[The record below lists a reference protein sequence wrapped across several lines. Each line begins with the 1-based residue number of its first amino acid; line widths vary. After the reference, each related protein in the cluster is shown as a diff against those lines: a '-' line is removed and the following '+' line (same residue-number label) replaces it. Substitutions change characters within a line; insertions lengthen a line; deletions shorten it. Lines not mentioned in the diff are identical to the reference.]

1 MRLFGRSLVL
11 AMCLGLLS
19 RARRFAFTRPRIFH
33 RSRSLERFASTGGA
47 GNRLTSFE
55 HLLPQAGRG
64 GRTRRR
70 IWRLVLRFHVHTA
83 CRDYPWPNRLDQSVV
98 PQRADKLVRH
108 HAPIHARKFS
118 ERALKPMAT
127 FREGAKNCPEMIV
140 INGFR
145 LGVAQRPSCGC

>member
-11 AMCLGLLS
+11 AMCLGRPS

-64 GRTRRR
+64 DARRGEFGGTA
-70 IWRLVLRFHVHTA
+70 FHVHTA
-83 CRDYPWPNRLDQSVV
+83 CRDYPWPGRLDQSVV
-98 PQRADKLVRH
+98 PQRADKLVRD

-127 FREGAKNCPEMIV
+127 LQECAKDCPEMIV